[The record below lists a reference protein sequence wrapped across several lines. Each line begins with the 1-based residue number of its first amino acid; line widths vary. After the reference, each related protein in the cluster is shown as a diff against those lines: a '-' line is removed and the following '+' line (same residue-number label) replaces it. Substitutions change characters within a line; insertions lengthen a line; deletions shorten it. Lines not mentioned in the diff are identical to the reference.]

1 MIKRHDIR
9 PRRKR
14 GTPPNRAD
22 AGPEGHEVGD
32 EAIGDEGVNDEGEEV
47 GVD

>member
-14 GTPPNRAD
+14 GAAATGRPESGAD
-22 AGPEGHEVGD
+22 AADTAEGPDVS
-32 EAIGDEGVNDEGEEV
+32 DEGEEV